1 MSVVSH
7 GQGSLVA
14 ALLKDLAAC
23 ATPPGE
29 VILTLNIAETLP
41 FSEQDFCFP
50 LVMVRNAARKGFG
63 ENHNAA
69 FRRSRGGMFCV
80 LNPDIRLEEDPF
92 PALVSRL
99 QDLRVGVVAPLIV
112 NPQGE
117 VEDSARR
124 FPTPLSILGKAL
136 GAKPAAEYEIGSGP
150 VFPDWVAGMFM
161 VFRREVF
168 ESLGGFD
175 ERYFLYYEDVDLCAR
190 LRAAGFQTVLE
201 PGARAIHQARRES
214 HRNWRYRAWHLRS
227 MLRFFLRQSLRS
239 GIGHG

>member
-1 MSVVSH
+1 MVSH
-7 GQGSLVA
+7 GQGALAA
-14 ALLKDLAAC
+14 ALLRDLAAC
-23 ATPPGE
+23 ATRPLE
-29 VILTLNIAETLP
+29 VILTLNIEESLP
-41 FSEQDFCFP
+41 FAEGDFDFP
-50 LVMVRNAARKGFG
+50 LLMLRNAKRQGFG

-80 LNPDIRLEEDPF
+80 LNPDVRLGSDPF
-92 PALVSRL
+92 PALASQL
-99 QDLRVGVVAPLIV
+99 QDPRVGVAAPLIV

-136 GAKPAAEYEIGSGP
+136 GAKPRPDYEIGLEP

-161 VFRREVF
+161 LFRREVF

-190 LRAAGFQTVLE
+190 LRAAGLEVVLE
-201 PGARAIHQARRES
+201 PGVRAIHQARRES

-227 MLRFFLRQSLRS
+227 MLRFFLKQTRRS
-239 GIGHG
+239 GARHG